1 MKKLLNKYWKRVV
14 VLALLLSGV
23 VLYAQKEVDRLT
35 KENIS
40 IYRENAQLLSYVS
53 LLEKNSQKLTEENK
67 SLRNE
72 VNRKGLEIIATSV
85 HPRITLLSRFNKKGA
100 KIYPE
105 GCKARIA
112 LLESKIF
119 SVRDDKDFTDT
130 QKKYLFSVIKYEMM
144 FHLSVCQ
151 KALDNL

>member
-72 VNRKGLEIIATSV
+72 VNRK
-85 HPRITLLSRFNKKGA
+85 
-100 KIYPE
+100 
-105 GCKARIA
+105 
-112 LLESKIF
+112 
-119 SVRDDKDFTDT
+119 
-130 QKKYLFSVIKYEMM
+130 
-144 FHLSVCQ
+144 
-151 KALDNL
+151 